1 MSTFFVY
8 ISTSFFYAFKFFNI
22 NICKHN
28 ICTVLC
34 KFNRCC
40 SPYSYGCSRNKYCLL
55 IKIHIINLFHFI
67 DITSYYLLSL
77 LRLSKAVVQMLQERH
92 IRLHI
97 NHSPPQRNKNG
108 IFKFSLSISI
118 NSKIFNLLFHSIS
131 TGNYFA
137 NIGTSFF
144 AER

>member
-92 IRLHI
+92 IRVHI
-97 NHSPPQRNKNG
+97 NTYNSLILCLSVL
-108 IFKFSLSISI
+108 IFYILRRRETKTEFS
-118 NSKIFNLLFHSIS
+118 NSL
-131 TGNYFA
+131 
-137 NIGTSFF
+137 
-144 AER
+144 